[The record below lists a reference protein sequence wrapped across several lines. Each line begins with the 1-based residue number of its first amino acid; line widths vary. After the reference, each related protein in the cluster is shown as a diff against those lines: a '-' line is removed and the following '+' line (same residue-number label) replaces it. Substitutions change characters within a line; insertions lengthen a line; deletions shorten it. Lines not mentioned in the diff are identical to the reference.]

1 MKLFLKNLLFS
12 ILVPGTVAVYV
23 PLLISSGSNITAQL
37 WLRMIGTFMIA
48 LGAAIYAWTVWDFAS
63 FGRGTPLPIDAP
75 KKLVVRGLYQYI
87 RNPMYLG
94 VILVIL
100 GWSAVFASGWLLLY
114 ALGVSVIV
122 HLFVVVYEEPRLKK
136 LFGTEY
142 EAYRSAVGRW
152 VPRIKGSIRHKFEQH

>member
-12 ILVPGTVAVYV
+12 ILVPGTVAVYI
-23 PLLISSGSNITAQL
+23 PLLILSGSISAGHL
-37 WLRMIGTFMIA
+37 WLKIVGIFIIA
-48 LGAAIYAWTVWDFAS
+48 LGATIYAWTVWDFAS

-100 GWSAVFASGWLLLY
+100 GWSVVFASGWLLLY

-122 HLFVVVYEEPRLKK
+122 HLFVVLYEEPRLKM
-136 LFGTEY
+136 LFGAEY
-142 EAYRSAVGRW
+142 EAYRFVVGRW
-152 VPRIKGSIRHKFEQH
+152 VPRIKRDIRHRI